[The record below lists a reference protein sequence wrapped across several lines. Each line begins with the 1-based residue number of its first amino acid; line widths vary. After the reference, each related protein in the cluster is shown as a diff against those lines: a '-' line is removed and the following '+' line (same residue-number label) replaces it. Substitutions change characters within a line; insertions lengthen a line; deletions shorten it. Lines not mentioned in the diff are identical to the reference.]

1 MHNIVQIFIRYGSH
15 IFFVALEILCFFLI
29 IKYNQDKR
37 DIFIN
42 SSNYYAGRLAEQ
54 GNKVKQYLGLQQQN
68 DSLLRENATLIENL
82 ISIEYSSDK
91 IPEYDSLYMGF
102 GIIPAYVCNSSIHLS
117 NNHLTLCKGS
127 REGIRP
133 DMGVIASHKGIIG
146 IVRNVSENFSHVI
159 SILHSQTKI
168 SCSIKGRSG
177 HGSLLWTSPDPQR
190 MTLTSIPKHE
200 TVMKGDTVITS
211 GYSTIFPKGILVGIV
226 EKVENQAGRNSHFI
240 TVKLFNDMAGT
251 NYAYVV
257 SNRFAS
263 ERLQLENE
271 VANE

>member
-1 MHNIVQIFIRYGSH
+1 MQ
-15 IFFVALEILCFFLI
+15 E
-29 IKYNQDKR
+29 
-37 DIFIN
+37 
-42 SSNYYAGRLAEQ
+42 
-54 GNKVKQYLGLQQQN
+54 QN

-82 ISIEYSSDK
+82 ITIEYSSDK
-91 IPEYDSLYMGF
+91 IPEYDSLYTGF
-102 GIIPAYVCNSSIHLS
+102 SIIPAYVCNSSIHLN

-133 DMGVIASHKGIIG
+133 DLGVIASHKGIIG
-146 IVRNVSENFSHVI
+146 IVRNVSDNFSHVI
-159 SILHSQTKI
+159 SILHSQTRI
-168 SCSIKGRSG
+168 S
-177 HGSLLWTSPDPQR
+177 

-211 GYSTIFPKGILVGIV
+211 GYSTIFPKGILVGTI
-226 EKVENQAGRNSHFI
+226 EKIENQAGSNSHYI

-257 SNRFAS
+257 SNRFAG